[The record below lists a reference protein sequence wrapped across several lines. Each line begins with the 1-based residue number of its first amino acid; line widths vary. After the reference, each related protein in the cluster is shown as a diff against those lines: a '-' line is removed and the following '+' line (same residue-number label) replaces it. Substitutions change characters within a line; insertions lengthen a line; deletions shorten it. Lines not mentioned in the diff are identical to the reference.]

1 MRQTS
6 KPVNLQC
13 SHYHKA
19 ISYICNIPYIICIC
33 LPLESIR
40 TLTSWIWEVS
50 DGRPTWIRATGL
62 RILSFSNGWKI
73 QQGDLGVWARKSS
86 FTRLSA
92 LRNKKS
98 CNLPVKCLTSD
109 QLRDDMIFLLSL
121 CWYSDERSQGSES
134 AWLKGLNGSK
144 LQSDTALIQVNEL
157 TKRRSQGYQCR
168 DPGLGLGSDRVS
180 ITQTYPNHNG
190 IFIIRYPY
198 TWSI

>member
-1 MRQTS
+1 M
-6 KPVNLQC
+6 
-13 SHYHKA
+13 
-19 ISYICNIPYIICIC
+19 SYICNIPYIIRIYLF

-109 QLRDDMIFLLSL
+109 QLRDDMRCLLSF
-121 CWYSDERSQGSES
+121 CWYSDERSQGSET
-134 AWLKGLNGSK
+134 AWLFAQRFKVAEIHIREPAKNSGP
-144 LQSDTALIQVNEL
+144 
-157 TKRRSQGYQCR
+157 QGAQKYCWR
-168 DPGLGLGSDRVS
+168 ATPHPGRW
-180 ITQTYPNHNG
+180 THKA
-190 IFIIRYPY
+190 
-198 TWSI
+198 